1 MLRTIDEIEA
11 REAEIKQLI
20 TDSSSEEEVRAL
32 SAEIDELKAEREELR
47 KAAEAAEEER
57 KAAAECGET
66 IREEITMN
74 EERIFT
80 ADSEEYRS
88 AWLKN
93 LAVVEGRHMF
103 GEFTEVEERAF
114 THLTSNTSSVVPTA
128 VMNRI
133 VELVPSF
140 APMYADASKSAMT
153 QGFGV
158 PRHTAI
164 SAGDAAATDEGAA
177 PTDEQDTFD
186 LLSIAGVEIKKVVKY
201 SRKMKWQSIAAFE
214 DWVVSH
220 IAKRIAVAKE
230 LQILTRLGSTS
241 TGIASGNVIT
251 GTAISPVNYTD
262 VQIRDILALIK
273 ETGAVTWYA
282 NAKTIYTQLTA
293 IKDQNGRPLF
303 IDNTAF
309 DDPLVKGRI
318 YGGYVKQD
326 ENLSDNVVY
335 VGVPSSILAND
346 FEELYIFSAIEPGT
360 AKTIVTGYSLF
371 DAGLE
376 NPLAFVKVTF
386 YPGE

>member
-1 MLRTIDEIEA
+1 MRTIDEIEA

-20 TDSSSEEEVRAL
+20 TDSKTEEEVRAL
-32 SAEIDELKAEREELR
+32 SAEIDDLKAEREELR
-47 KAAEAAEEER
+47 KAAASAAEEKR
-57 KAAAECGET
+57 KAAECGET

-74 EERIFT
+74 EERTFT
-80 ADSEEYRS
+80 AASEEYRS

-93 LAVVEGRHMF
+93 MAVVDGRRMF
-103 GEFTEVEERAF
+103 GDLTEVEERAY
-114 THLTSNTSSVVPTA
+114 THLTSNSSAVVPTA

-140 APMYADASKSAMT
+140 APIYADASKSAMT

-164 SAGDAAATDEGAA
+164 AAGDAAATDEGAA

-186 LLSIAGVEIKKVVKY
+186 LLSIPGVEIKKVVKY

-230 LQILTRLGSTS
+230 LQIITRLGSTS
-241 TGIASGNVIT
+241 TGIASANVIT
-251 GTAISPVNYTD
+251 GTAQAPVNYTD
-262 VQIRDILALIK
+262 TQIRDILAKIK
-273 ETGAVTWYA
+273 ENGAIVWYA
-282 NAKTIYTQLTA
+282 NQKTIYTQLTA
-293 IKDQNGRPLF
+293 IKDQVGRPLF
-303 IDNTAF
+303 IDNTTS

-318 YGGYVKQD
+318 YGGVVKQD

-335 VGVPSSILAND
+335 VGVPASILANN
-346 FEELYIFSAIEPGT
+346 FEDLFILASIDPGT
-360 AKTIVTGYSLF
+360 VQTILTGYSLF

-376 NPLAFVKVTF
+376 NPLAFVKCTF

>member
-1 MLRTIDEIEA
+1 MRTIEAIEA
-11 REAEIKQLI
+11 REAEIRQLI
-20 TDSSSEEEVRAL
+20 ADSSNEEEVRAL

-47 KAAEAAEEER
+47 QAAEAA
-57 KAAAECGET
+57 AAERREAAEHGET

-74 EERIFT
+74 EERVFT
-80 ADSEEYRS
+80 PASEEYRS

-93 LAVVEGRHMF
+93 LAVVEGRRMF
-103 GEFTEVEERAF
+103 GDLTEVEERAY
-114 THLTSNTSSVVPTA
+114 THLTSNSSAVVPTA
-128 VMNRI
+128 IMNRI

-140 APMYADASKSAMT
+140 APMYADATKSAMT

-164 SAGDAAATDEGAA
+164 AAGDATTTNEGAA
-177 PTDEQDTFD
+177 PTDEQDSFD
-186 LLSIAGVEIKKVVKY
+186 LLSIDGVEIKKVVKY

-214 DWVVSH
+214 DWVVTH

-230 LQILTRLGSTS
+230 LQILARLGSTS

-251 GTAISPVNYTD
+251 GTALSPVNYTD
-262 VQIRDILALIK
+262 DKIREILAMIK
-273 ETGAVTWYA
+273 ETGSVVWYA
-282 NAKTIYTQLTA
+282 NQKTIYTNLTA
-293 IKDQNGRPLF
+293 IKDLTGRPLF
-303 IDNTAF
+303 LDNTLS

-318 YGGYVKQD
+318 YGGVVKQD

-335 VGVPSSILAND
+335 VGVPASILAND
-346 FEELYIFSAIEPGT
+346 FEDLFIFGTIEPGT
-360 AKTIVTGYSLF
+360 VMTIVTGYSLF

>member
-1 MLRTIDEIEA
+1 MRTIDEIEA
-11 REAEIKQLI
+11 REAEIKKLI
-20 TDSSSEEEVRAL
+20 TDSSNEEEVRAL
-32 SAEIDELKAEREELR
+32 SAEIDELKAEREELQ
-47 KAAEAAEEER
+47 KAAEAAAEER
-57 KAAAECGET
+57 REAAEHGET

-74 EERIFT
+74 EERTFT
-80 ADSEEYRS
+80 AASEEYRS

-93 LAVVEGRHMF
+93 LAVVEGRRMF
-103 GEFTEVEERAF
+103 GDLTEVEERAY
-114 THLTSNTSSVVPTA
+114 THLTSNSSAVVPTA
-128 VMNRI
+128 IMNRI

-164 SAGDAAATDEGAA
+164 AAGDAAATDEGAA

-186 LLSIAGVEIKKVVKY
+186 LLPIAGVEIKKVVKY

-214 DWVVSH
+214 DWVVTH

-230 LQILTRLGSTS
+230 AQIIARLGNTS
-241 TGIASGNVIT
+241 TGIASTNVIT
-251 GTAISPVNYTD
+251 GTSASPINYTD

-273 ETGAVTWYA
+273 ENGPIVWYA
-282 NAKTIYTQLTA
+282 NQKTIYTQLTA
-293 IKDQNGRPLF
+293 IKDLNGRPLF
-303 IDNTAF
+303 LDNTTS

-318 YGGYVKQD
+318 YGGLVKQD
-326 ENLSDNVVY
+326 ENLTDNVVY
-335 VGVPSSILAND
+335 VGVPASILANN
-346 FEELYIFSAIEPGT
+346 FEELFIFSAIEPGT
-360 AKTIVTGYSLF
+360 VQTIVTGYSLF

-376 NPLAFVKVTF
+376 NPLAFAKVTF

>member
-1 MLRTIDEIEA
+1 MRTIDEIEA

-20 TDSSSEEEVRAL
+20 TDSTNEEEVRAL
-32 SAEIDELKAEREELR
+32 SAEIDDLQAEREELR
-47 KAAEAAEEER
+47 KAAEAAAEEKR
-57 KAAAECGET
+57 KAAESGET
-66 IREEITMN
+66 IRKEITMN
-74 EERIFT
+74 EERTFT
-80 ADSEEYRS
+80 AASEEYRS

-93 LAVVEGRHMF
+93 LAVVEGRRMF
-103 GEFTEVEERAF
+103 GDLTEVEERAY
-114 THLTSNTSSVVPTA
+114 THLTSNSSAVVPTA
-128 VMNRI
+128 IMNRI

-164 SAGDAAATDEGAA
+164 AAGDAAPTDEGAA
-177 PTDEQDTFD
+177 PTDEQDSFD
-186 LLSIAGVEIKKVVKY
+186 LLSISGVEIKKVVKY

-214 DWVVSH
+214 DWVVTH

-230 LQILTRLGSTS
+230 LQIIARLGSTS

-251 GTAISPVNYTD
+251 GTSGSPVNYTD
-262 VQIRDILALIK
+262 VQIRDILAKIK
-273 ETGAVTWYA
+273 ENGPIVWYA
-282 NAKTIYTQLTA
+282 NQKTIYTQLTA
-293 IKDQNGRPLF
+293 IKDLNGRPLF
-303 IDNTAF
+303 LDNTVS

-318 YGGYVKQD
+318 YGGLVKQD

-346 FEELYIFSAIEPGT
+346 FEDLFIFSAIEPGT
-360 AKTIVTGYSLF
+360 VQTIVTGYSLF

>member
-1 MLRTIDEIEA
+1 MRTIDEIEA
-11 REAEIKQLI
+11 REAEIRQLI
-20 TDSSSEEEVRAL
+20 TDSSNEEEVRTL
-32 SAEIDELKAEREELR
+32 SAEIDDLNAEREELR
-47 KAAEAAEEER
+47 KAAQAAAEEKR
-57 KAAAECGET
+57 KAAECGET

-74 EERIFT
+74 EERTFT
-80 ADSEEYRS
+80 AASEEYRS

-93 LAVVEGRHMF
+93 LAVVEGRRMF
-103 GEFTEVEERAF
+103 GDLSEVEERAY
-114 THLTSNTSSVVPTA
+114 THLTSNSSAVVPTA
-128 VMNRI
+128 IMNRI

-164 SAGDAAATDEGAA
+164 AAGDAAATNEGAA
-177 PTDEQDTFD
+177 PTDEQDSFD
-186 LLSIAGVEIKKVVKY
+186 LLSISGVEIKKVVKY

-214 DWVVSH
+214 DWVVTH

-230 LQILTRLGSTS
+230 QQIITRLGSTS
-241 TGIASGNVIT
+241 TGIASANVIT
-251 GTAISPVNYTD
+251 GTSGSPINYTD

-273 ETGAVTWYA
+273 ENGPIVWYA
-282 NAKTIYTQLTA
+282 NQKTIYTQLTA
-293 IKDQNGRPLF
+293 IKDLNGRPLF
-303 IDNTAF
+303 IDNTTS

-318 YGGYVKQD
+318 YGGLVKQD

-335 VGVPSSILAND
+335 VGVPTSILAND
-346 FEELYIFSAIEPGT
+346 FEDLFIFSAIEPGT
-360 AKTIVTGYSLF
+360 VQTIVTGYSLF

-376 NPLAFVKVTF
+376 NPLAFAKVTF

>member
-1 MLRTIDEIEA
+1 MRTIDEIEA

-20 TDSSSEEEVRAL
+20 TDSTNEEEVRAL
-32 SAEIDELKAEREELR
+32 SAEIDDLKAEREELR
-47 KAAEAAEEER
+47 KAAEAAAEEKR
-57 KAAAECGET
+57 KAAESGET
-66 IREEITMN
+66 IRKEITMN
-74 EERIFT
+74 EERTFT
-80 ADSEEYRS
+80 AASEEYRS

-93 LAVVEGRHMF
+93 LAVVEGRRMF
-103 GEFTEVEERAF
+103 GDLTEVEERAY
-114 THLTSNTSSVVPTA
+114 THLTSNSSAVVPTA
-128 VMNRI
+128 IMNRI

-164 SAGDAAATDEGAA
+164 AAGDATTTDEGAA
-177 PTDEQDTFD
+177 PTDEQDSFD
-186 LLSIAGVEIKKVVKY
+186 LLSIDGVEIKKVVKY

-214 DWVVSH
+214 DWVVTH

-230 LQILTRLGSTS
+230 LQIIARLGSTS

-251 GTAISPVNYTD
+251 GTSGSPVNYTD
-262 VQIRDILALIK
+262 VQIRDILAKIK
-273 ETGAVTWYA
+273 ENGPIVWYA
-282 NAKTIYTQLTA
+282 NQKTIYTQLTA
-293 IKDQNGRPLF
+293 IKDLTGRPLF
-303 IDNTAF
+303 LDNTVS

-318 YGGYVKQD
+318 YGGLVKQD

-335 VGVPSSILAND
+335 VGVPASILAND
-346 FEELYIFSAIEPGT
+346 FEDLFIFSAIEPGT
-360 AKTIVTGYSLF
+360 VQTIVTGYSLF

>member
-1 MLRTIDEIEA
+1 MRTIDEIEA

-20 TDSSSEEEVRAL
+20 TDSTNEEEVRAL
-32 SAEIDELKAEREELR
+32 SAEIDDLKAEREELR
-47 KAAEAAEEER
+47 KAAEAAAEEKR
-57 KAAAECGET
+57 KAAESGET
-66 IREEITMN
+66 IRKEITMN
-74 EERIFT
+74 EERTFT
-80 ADSEEYRS
+80 AASEEYRS

-93 LAVVEGRHMF
+93 LAVVEGRRMF
-103 GEFTEVEERAF
+103 GDLTEVEERAY
-114 THLTSNTSSVVPTA
+114 THLTSNSSAVVPTA

-140 APMYADASKSAMT
+140 APMYADATKSAMT

-164 SAGDAAATDEGAA
+164 AAGDATTTDEGAA
-177 PTDEQDTFD
+177 PTDEQDSFD
-186 LLSIAGVEIKKVVKY
+186 LLSIDGVEIKKVIKY

-214 DWVVSH
+214 DWVVTH

-230 LQILTRLGSTS
+230 LQIIARLGSTS
-241 TGIASGNVIT
+241 TGIASANVIT
-251 GTAISPVNYTD
+251 GSALSPINYTD
-262 VQIRDILALIK
+262 EQIREILAKIK
-273 ETGAVTWYA
+273 ETGSVVWYA
-282 NAKTIYTQLTA
+282 NQKTIYTALTA
-293 IKDQNGRPLF
+293 IKDANERPLF
-303 IDNTAF
+303 LDNTLS

-318 YGGYVKQD
+318 YGGVVKQD

-335 VGVPSSILAND
+335 VGVPASILAND
-346 FEELYIFSAIEPGT
+346 FEDLFIFSTIEPGT
-360 AKTIVTGYSLF
+360 VKTIVTGYSLF

>member
-1 MLRTIDEIEA
+1 MRTIDEIEA
-11 REAEIKQLI
+11 REAEIRQLI
-20 TDSSSEEEVRAL
+20 TDSTNEEEVRAL

-47 KAAEAAEEER
+47 QAAEAA
-57 KAAAECGET
+57 AAERREAAEHGET
-66 IREEITMN
+66 IREEIVMN
-74 EERIFT
+74 EERTFT
-80 ADSEEYRS
+80 AASEEYRS

-93 LAVVEGRHMF
+93 LAVVEGRRMF
-103 GEFTEVEERAF
+103 GDLTEVEERAY
-114 THLTSNTSSVVPTA
+114 THLTSNSSAVVPTA
-128 VMNRI
+128 IMNRI

-164 SAGDAAATDEGAA
+164 AAGDATTTDEGAA
-177 PTDEQDTFD
+177 PTDEQDSFD
-186 LLSIAGVEIKKVVKY
+186 LLPISGVEIKKVVKY

-214 DWVVSH
+214 DWVVTH

-230 LQILTRLGSTS
+230 LQIIARLGSTS

-251 GTAISPVNYTD
+251 GTAQAPVNYTD
-262 VQIRDILALIK
+262 VQIRDILAKIK
-273 ETGAVTWYA
+273 ENGPIVWYA
-282 NAKTIYTQLTA
+282 NQKTIYTQLTA
-293 IKDQNGRPLF
+293 IKDLTGRPLF
-303 IDNTAF
+303 LDNTVS

-318 YGGYVKQD
+318 YGGLVKQD

-335 VGVPSSILAND
+335 VGVPASILAND
-346 FEELYIFSAIEPGT
+346 FEDLFIFSAIEPGT
-360 AKTIVTGYSLF
+360 VQTIVTGYSLF

>member
-1 MLRTIDEIEA
+1 MRTIDAIEA
-11 REAEIKQLI
+11 REAEIRQLI
-20 TDSSSEEEVRAL
+20 ADSSNEEEVRAL

-47 KAAEAAEEER
+47 QAAEAA
-57 KAAAECGET
+57 AAERREAAEHGET

-74 EERIFT
+74 EERVFT
-80 ADSEEYRS
+80 PASEEYRS

-93 LAVVEGRHMF
+93 LAVVEGRRMF
-103 GEFTEVEERAF
+103 GDLTEVEERAY
-114 THLTSNTSSVVPTA
+114 THLTSNSSAVVPTA
-128 VMNRI
+128 IMNRI

-140 APMYADASKSAMT
+140 APMYADATKSAMT

-164 SAGDAAATDEGAA
+164 AAGDATTTNEGAA
-177 PTDEQDTFD
+177 PTDEQDSFD
-186 LLSIAGVEIKKVVKY
+186 LLSIDGVEIKKVVKY

-214 DWVVSH
+214 DWVVTH

-230 LQILTRLGSTS
+230 LQILARLGSTS

-251 GTAISPVNYTD
+251 GTAQSPVNYTD
-262 VQIRDILALIK
+262 DKIREILAMIK
-273 ETGAVTWYA
+273 ETGSVVWYA
-282 NAKTIYTQLTA
+282 NQKTIYTNLTA
-293 IKDQNGRPLF
+293 IKDLTGRPLF
-303 IDNTAF
+303 LDNTLS

-318 YGGYVKQD
+318 YGGVVKQD

-335 VGVPSSILAND
+335 VGVPASILAND
-346 FEELYIFSAIEPGT
+346 FEDLFIFGTIEPGT
-360 AKTIVTGYSLF
+360 VMTIVTGYSLF

>member
-1 MLRTIDEIEA
+1 MRTIDEIEA
-11 REAEIKQLI
+11 REAEIRQLI
-20 TDSSSEEEVRAL
+20 TDSTNEEEVRAL

-47 KAAEAAEEER
+47 QAAEAA
-57 KAAAECGET
+57 AAERREAAEHGET
-66 IREEITMN
+66 IREEIVMN
-74 EERIFT
+74 EERTFT
-80 ADSEEYRS
+80 AASEEYRS

-93 LAVVEGRHMF
+93 LAVVEGRRMF
-103 GEFTEVEERAF
+103 GDLTEVEERAY
-114 THLTSNTSSVVPTA
+114 THLTSNSSAVVPTA
-128 VMNRI
+128 IMNRI

-140 APMYADASKSAMT
+140 APIYADASKSSMT

-164 SAGDAAATDEGAA
+164 AAGDAAATNEGVA

-214 DWVVSH
+214 DWLISH

-251 GTAISPVNYTD
+251 GTALSPVNYNDET
-262 VQIRDILALIK
+262 IRTILAKIK
-273 ETGAVTWYA
+273 ETGSVVWYA
-282 NAKTIYTQLTA
+282 NQKTIYTALTA
-293 IKDQNGRPLF
+293 IKDTTERPLF
-303 IDNTAF
+303 LDNTVS

-318 YGGYVKQD
+318 YGGVVKQD
-326 ENLSDNVVY
+326 ENLEDNVVY
-335 VGVPSSILAND
+335 VGVPASILAND
-346 FEELYIFSAIEPGT
+346 FEDLFIYSALEPGT
-360 AKTIVTGYSLF
+360 AQTIVTGYSLF

>member
-1 MLRTIDEIEA
+1 MRTIDEIEA

-20 TDSSSEEEVRAL
+20 TDSTNEEEVRAL
-32 SAEIDELKAEREELR
+32 SAEIDDLQAEREELR
-47 KAAEAAEEER
+47 KAAEAAAEEKR
-57 KAAAECGET
+57 KAAESGET
-66 IREEITMN
+66 IRKEITMN
-74 EERIFT
+74 EERTFT
-80 ADSEEYRS
+80 AASEEYRS

-93 LAVVEGRHMF
+93 LAVVEGRRMF
-103 GEFTEVEERAF
+103 GDLTEVEERAY
-114 THLTSNTSSVVPTA
+114 THLTSNSSAVVPTA

-164 SAGDAAATDEGAA
+164 AAGDAAPTDEGAA
-177 PTDEQDTFD
+177 PTDEQDSFD
-186 LLSIAGVEIKKVVKY
+186 LLSISGVEIKKVVKY

-214 DWVVSH
+214 DWVVTH

-230 LQILTRLGSTS
+230 LQIIARLGSTS

-251 GTAISPVNYTD
+251 GTSGSPVNYTD
-262 VQIRDILALIK
+262 VQIRDILAKIK
-273 ETGAVTWYA
+273 ENGPIVWYA
-282 NAKTIYTQLTA
+282 NQKTIYTQLTA
-293 IKDQNGRPLF
+293 IKDLNGRPLF
-303 IDNTAF
+303 LDNTVS

-318 YGGYVKQD
+318 YGGLVKQD

-346 FEELYIFSAIEPGT
+346 FEDLFIFSAIEPGT
-360 AKTIVTGYSLF
+360 VQTIVTGYSLF

>member
-1 MLRTIDEIEA
+1 
-11 REAEIKQLI
+11 
-20 TDSSSEEEVRAL
+20 
-32 SAEIDELKAEREELR
+32 
-47 KAAEAAEEER
+47 
-57 KAAAECGET
+57 
-66 IREEITMN
+66 
-74 EERIFT
+74 
-80 ADSEEYRS
+80 
-88 AWLKN
+88 
-93 LAVVEGRHMF
+93 
-103 GEFTEVEERAF
+103 
-114 THLTSNTSSVVPTA
+114 
-128 VMNRI
+128 
-133 VELVPSF
+133 
-140 APMYADASKSAMT
+140 MT

-273 ETGAVTWYA
+273 ETGVVTWYA

-346 FEELYIFSAIEPGT
+346 FEDLYIFSAIEPGT

-376 NPLAFVKVTF
+376 NPRAFVKVTF

>member
-1 MLRTIDEIEA
+1 MRTIDEIEA

-20 TDSSSEEEVRAL
+20 TDSTNEEEVRAL
-32 SAEIDELKAEREELR
+32 SAEIDDLQAEREELR
-47 KAAEAAEEER
+47 KAAEAAAEEKR
-57 KAAAECGET
+57 KAAESGET
-66 IREEITMN
+66 IRKEITMN
-74 EERIFT
+74 EERTFT
-80 ADSEEYRS
+80 AASEEYRS

-93 LAVVEGRHMF
+93 LAVVEGRRMF
-103 GEFTEVEERAF
+103 GDLTEVEERAY
-114 THLTSNTSSVVPTA
+114 THLTSNSSAVVPTA

-164 SAGDAAATDEGAA
+164 AAGDAAPTDEGAA
-177 PTDEQDTFD
+177 PTYEQDSFD
-186 LLSIAGVEIKKVVKY
+186 LLSISGVEIKKVVKY

-214 DWVVSH
+214 DWVVTH

-230 LQILTRLGSTS
+230 LQIIARLGSTS

-251 GTAISPVNYTD
+251 GTSGSPVNYTD
-262 VQIRDILALIK
+262 VQIRDILAKIK
-273 ETGAVTWYA
+273 ENGPIVWYA
-282 NAKTIYTQLTA
+282 NQKTIYTQLTA
-293 IKDQNGRPLF
+293 IKDLNGRPLF
-303 IDNTAF
+303 LDNTVS

-318 YGGYVKQD
+318 YGGLVKQD

-346 FEELYIFSAIEPGT
+346 FEDLFIFSAIEPGT
-360 AKTIVTGYSLF
+360 VQTIVTGYSLF